1 MGDSANRLAERH
13 AERLEA
19 VLGHTFSDRSLLVRA
34 LTHRSGGAD
43 NYERLEF
50 LGDAVLGYVVA
61 KRLFESHPAASE
73 QELTLMR
80 VSLIRKETLS
90 EIARQLNIGRYLR
103 LGSGERGRDLHRQPS
118 LLADALEALLGAV
131 VVDGGVDAATRVVDR
146 LFHDRLRDSDG
157 TVSKDAKSL
166 LQELAQS
173 WGEALPR
180 YDVIRVDGA
189 DHAPTFVV
197 RCRFDALELE
207 STATGG
213 SRKEAE
219 MGAAV
224 EMLQRIK
231 QRP

>member
-1 MGDSANRLAERH
+1 MGDSVD
-13 AERLEA
+13 RLEA
-19 VLGHTFSDRSLLVRA
+19 ALGHTFSDRSLLVRA

-43 NYERLEF
+43 NYERLEY
-50 LGDAVLGYVVA
+50 LGDAVLGYLVA
-61 KRLFESHPAASE
+61 KRLFDGQPDASE

-90 EIARQLNIGRYLR
+90 EIARRLNIGRNLR
-103 LGSGERGRDLHRQPS
+103 LGSGERGRGLQSQSS

-131 VVDGGVDAATRVVDR
+131 VVDAGVDAASRVVDR
-146 LFHDRLRDSDG
+146 LFRDRLRDFDG
-157 TVSKDAKSL
+157 IPSKDAKSL

-173 WGEALPR
+173 RGMTLPR
-180 YDVIRVDGA
+180 YDVIRVEGA

-197 RCRFDALELE
+197 RCCFDALELE

-231 QRP
+231 QQP

>member
-1 MGDSANRLAERH
+1 MRDSVDRP

-19 VLGHTFSDRSLLVRA
+19 ALGHTFSDRSLLVRA

-50 LGDAVLGYVVA
+50 LGDAVLGFVVA
-61 KRLFESHPAASE
+61 KRLFESHPDASE

-90 EIARQLNIGRYLR
+90 EIARRLDIGRHLR
-103 LGSGERGRDLHRQPS
+103 LGSGERGRGLQCQPS

-131 VVDGGVDAATRVVDR
+131 VVDAGIDAASMVVDR
-146 LFHDRLRDSDG
+146 LFDDRLQDSDG

-166 LQELAQS
+166 LQEFAQS
-173 WGEALPR
+173 RGMALPR
-180 YDVIRVDGA
+180 YDVIRIEGA

-197 RCRFDALELE
+197 SCSFDALELE

-219 MGAAV
+219 MGAAL
-224 EMLQRIK
+224 ELLQRID